1 MFSVEERYQIAGG
14 RMMKIIGIIGGM
26 SAEST
31 AHYYAHINAGVRR
44 RLGGLH
50 TAELI
55 LWSVD
60 FAKIA
65 DMQTRGD
72 WAAAGR
78 KLADV
83 AARLEQAGADVIIL
97 ATNTMHKVASEIEA
111 AISVPFLHIADA
123 TAREIR
129 SSGLKRPA
137 MMATAYTMEQDF
149 YIGRLR
155 EKFGIDVFIP
165 DEADR
170 RETHRIIYDELC
182 KGIVTEQSRKSYE
195 AIAERL
201 RQRGADCLILGC
213 TEVAKLLNAQNVSMP
228 VFDTAIIHANAAV
241 NFVLADYKLKA
252 AE

>member
-1 MFSVEERYQIAGG
+1 
-14 RMMKIIGIIGGM
+14 MMKTIGIIGGM

-31 AHYYAHINAGVRR
+31 AHYYAHINAGVRQ

-50 TAELI
+50 AAELI

-60 FAKIA
+60 FADIA

-72 WAAAGR
+72 WAAAGA

-83 AARLEQAGADVIIL
+83 AARLERAGADVIIL

-123 TAREIR
+123 TALEIR
-129 SSGLKRPA
+129 AAGLKRPA
-137 MMATAYTMEQDF
+137 MMATTYTMEQDF
-149 YIGRLR
+149 YVGRLR
-155 EKFGIDVFIP
+155 EKFGFDVIVP

-182 KGIVTEQSRKSYE
+182 KGVVTDQSRKAYE

-201 RQRGADCLILGC
+201 KQRGADCLILGC
-213 TEVAKLLNAQNVSMP
+213 TEVAMLLNAGNVSIP
-228 VFDTAIIHANAAV
+228 VFDTAVIHANAAV
-241 NFVLADYKLKA
+241 EFVLFDYNLKA

>member
-1 MFSVEERYQIAGG
+1 M
-14 RMMKIIGIIGGM
+14 MMKTIGIVGGM
-26 SAEST
+26 SAKST
-31 AHYYAHINAGVRR
+31 AHYYAHINAAVRQ

-50 TAELI
+50 AAELL

-60 FAKIA
+60 FAEIA

-72 WAAAGR
+72 WAAAGKR
-78 KLADV
+78 LADI
-83 AARLEQAGADVIIL
+83 AGRLERAGADVIIL

-111 AISVPFLHIADA
+111 AITVPFIHIADA
-123 TAREIR
+123 TAQEIR
-129 SSGLKRPA
+129 KHGLKRPA

-149 YIGRLR
+149 YVGRLR
-155 EKFGIDVFIP
+155 DRFGLDVIVP
-165 DEADR
+165 EEADR

-201 RQRGADCLILGC
+201 KQRGADCLILGC
-213 TEVAKLLNAQNVSMP
+213 TEVAMLLNAGNVSMP
-228 VFDTAIIHANAAV
+228 VFDTAVIHANAAA
-241 NFVLADYKLKA
+241 NFALAGYHLKA

>member
-1 MFSVEERYQIAGG
+1 
-14 RMMKIIGIIGGM
+14 MMKTIGIIGGM

-31 AHYYAHINAGVRR
+31 AHYYAHINAGVRQ

-50 TAELI
+50 AAELI

-60 FAKIA
+60 FADIV

-72 WAAAGR
+72 WAAAGA

-83 AARLEQAGADVIIL
+83 AARLERAGADVIIL

-123 TAREIR
+123 TALEIR
-129 SSGLKRPA
+129 AAGLKRPA
-137 MMATAYTMEQDF
+137 MMATTFTMEQDF
-149 YIGRLR
+149 YVGRLR
-155 EKFGIDVFIP
+155 EKFGFDVIVP

-182 KGIVTEQSRKSYE
+182 KGVVTDQSRKAYE

-201 RQRGADCLILGC
+201 KQRGADCLILGC
-213 TEVAKLLNAQNVSMP
+213 TEVAMLLNAGNVSIP
-228 VFDTAIIHANAAV
+228 VFDTAVIHANAAV
-241 NFVLADYKLKA
+241 EFVLFDYNLKA

>member
-1 MFSVEERYQIAGG
+1 
-14 RMMKIIGIIGGM
+14 MMKTIGIIGGM
-26 SAEST
+26 SAESS
-31 AHYYAHINAGVRR
+31 AHYYAHINAGVRQ

-50 TAELI
+50 AAELI

-60 FAKIA
+60 FAEIA
-65 DMQTRGD
+65 EMQTRGD

-83 AARLEQAGADVIIL
+83 AAKLERAGADVIIL
-97 ATNTMHKVASEIEA
+97 ATNTMHKVANEIEA

-123 TAREIR
+123 TAHEIR
-129 SSGLKRPA
+129 GAALKHPA

-149 YIGRLR
+149 YVGRLR
-155 EKFGIDVFIP
+155 EKFALDVIVP

-170 RETHRIIYDELC
+170 RVTHRIIYDELC
-182 KGIVTEQSRKSYE
+182 KGIITEQSRKSYE

-201 RQRGADCLILGC
+201 KQRGADCLILGC
-213 TEVAKLLNAQNVSMP
+213 TEVAMLLNAQNVSIP
-228 VFDTAIIHANAAV
+228 VFDTAIIHATAAV
-241 NFVLADYKLKA
+241 NFVLSDYNLKA

>member
-1 MFSVEERYQIAGG
+1 
-14 RMMKIIGIIGGM
+14 MMKTIGIIGGM

-31 AHYYAHINAGVRR
+31 AHYYAHINAGVRQ

-50 TAELI
+50 AAELI

-60 FAKIA
+60 FADIV

-72 WAAAGR
+72 WAAAGA

-83 AARLEQAGADVIIL
+83 AARLERAGADVIIL

-123 TAREIR
+123 TALEIR
-129 SSGLKRPA
+129 AAGLKRPA
-137 MMATAYTMEQDF
+137 MMATTYTMEQDF
-149 YIGRLR
+149 YVGRLR
-155 EKFGIDVFIP
+155 EKFGFDVIVP

-182 KGIVTEQSRKSYE
+182 KGVMTDQSRKAYE

-201 RQRGADCLILGC
+201 KQRGADCLILGC
-213 TEVAKLLNAQNVSMP
+213 TEVAMLLNAGNVSIP
-228 VFDTAIIHANAAV
+228 VFDTAVIHANAAV
-241 NFVLADYKLKA
+241 EFVLFDYNLKA

>member
-1 MFSVEERYQIAGG
+1 
-14 RMMKIIGIIGGM
+14 MMKTIGIIGGM

-31 AHYYAHINAGVRR
+31 AHYYAHINAGVRQ

-50 TAELI
+50 AAELI

-60 FAKIA
+60 FADIV

-72 WAAAGR
+72 WAAAGA

-83 AARLEQAGADVIIL
+83 AARLERAGADVIIL

-123 TAREIR
+123 TALEIR
-129 SSGLKRPA
+129 AAGLKRPA
-137 MMATAYTMEQDF
+137 MMATTYTMEQDF
-149 YIGRLR
+149 YVGRLR
-155 EKFGIDVFIP
+155 EKFGFDVIVP

-170 RETHRIIYDELC
+170 REIHRIIYDELC
-182 KGIVTEQSRKSYE
+182 KGVVTDQSRKAYE

-201 RQRGADCLILGC
+201 KQRGADCLILGC
-213 TEVAKLLNAQNVSMP
+213 TEVAMLLNAGNVSIP
-228 VFDTAIIHANAAV
+228 VFDTAVIHANAAV
-241 NFVLADYKLKA
+241 EFVLFDYNLKA

>member
-1 MFSVEERYQIAGG
+1 
-14 RMMKIIGIIGGM
+14 MMKTIGIIGGM

-31 AHYYAHINAGVRR
+31 AHYYAHINAGVRQ

-50 TAELI
+50 AAELI

-60 FAKIA
+60 FADIA

-72 WAAAGR
+72 WAAAGA

-83 AARLEQAGADVIIL
+83 AARLERAGADVIIL

-123 TAREIR
+123 TALEIR
-129 SSGLKRPA
+129 AAGLKRPA
-137 MMATAYTMEQDF
+137 MMATTYTMEQDF
-149 YIGRLR
+149 YVGRLR
-155 EKFGIDVFIP
+155 EKFGFDVIVP

-182 KGIVTEQSRKSYE
+182 KGVVTDQSRKAYE

-201 RQRGADCLILGC
+201 KQRGADCLILGC
-213 TEVAKLLNAQNVSMP
+213 TEVAMLLNAGNVSIP
-228 VFDTAIIHANAAV
+228 VFDTAVIHANAV
-241 NFVLADYKLKA
+241 VEFVLFDYNLKA